1 MQRQLKYSKGSGN
14 RQLQRLLSQP
24 QQENVADAHV
34 QHYAMPSAY
43 SKGDGTISCRLI
55 CVISGGT
62 DRERA
67 LLNEVERKKSF
78 KKLQV
83 IFVSSKTAPLPQGGL
98 TPKMMKGVYDDAVNT
113 GVVKLNNREFH
124 LQDIDKM
131 YLFTDVDHY
140 YDELTDLLTNATPQE
155 KDDWVISN
163 PDIEIW
169 IYYCYRNTPT
179 QDLLDVINA
188 QPESAKSSML
198 KTVNGK
204 FNNGGGLD
212 TRKTFENLAIGI
224 RNSKANYAEDV
235 NGIPVLLSTQMH
247 RFAEDVIQ
255 SLGDEYDRWQQAVRE
270 RNIRYHK

>member
-1 MQRQLKYSKGSGN
+1 
-14 RQLQRLLSQP
+14 
-24 QQENVADAHV
+24 
-34 QHYAMPSAY
+34 
-43 SKGDGTISCRLI
+43 
-55 CVISGGT
+55 
-62 DRERA
+62 
-67 LLNEVERKKSF
+67 
-78 KKLQV
+78 
-83 IFVSSKTAPLPQGGL
+83 
-98 TPKMMKGVYDDAVNT
+98 MMKGVYDDAVNT

-188 QPESAKSSML
+188 QPESARSSML